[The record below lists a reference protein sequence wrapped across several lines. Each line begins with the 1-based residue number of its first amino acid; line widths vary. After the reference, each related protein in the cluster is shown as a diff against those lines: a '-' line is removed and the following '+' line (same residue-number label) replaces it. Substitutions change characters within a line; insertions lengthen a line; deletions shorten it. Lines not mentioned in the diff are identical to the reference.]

1 MIRDSI
7 LETVGN
13 TPLVRLKKI
22 PSQGS
27 ADVLAKVESFNPM
40 SSIKDRIALAMIED
54 AEERGDLRPGMT
66 VVEPTSGN
74 TGIGLAMVCA
84 CKGYQ
89 LLLTMPES
97 MTIERRK
104 LLQAMGADIVLTPAP
119 EGMGGAVRKAD
130 EICRSDA
137 NRYMPLQFDNPSNPN
152 VHERTTAL
160 EILKDVPYP
169 DAFVAG
175 IGTGGT
181 VTGVGR
187 AFKHR
192 GLGTLIVGVE
202 PAGSP
207 MITEGRRGL
216 HGIQGIGAGFIPKV
230 LEMNVIDRMMTVT
243 DADAMVTARRLAR
256 EEGIL
261 AGISSG
267 AAVHAACLVAKELG
281 PERKVIVLLPDT
293 GERYLST
300 GLFQVGPD
308 GVGDR

>member
-1 MIRDSI
+1 MMHDSI
-7 LETVGN
+7 LETIGN
-13 TPLVRLKKI
+13 TPLVRLKRT
-22 PSQGS
+22 PAPHS
-27 ADVLAKVESFNPM
+27 AEVLVKVESFNPM

-54 AEERGDLRPGMT
+54 AERRGALRPGMT

-84 CKGYQ
+84 SKGYQ

-104 LLQAMGADIVLTPAP
+104 LLKAMGAEIVLTPAP
-119 EGMGGAVRKAD
+119 EGMTGAVCKAD
-130 EICRSDA
+130 EICRSDVK
-137 NRYMPLQFDNPSNPN
+137 RYMPLQFDNPSNPA

-160 EILKDVPYP
+160 EILKDIPHP
-169 DAFVAG
+169 EAFVAG

-187 AFKHR
+187 AFKNR
-192 GLGTLIVGVE
+192 GLKTLIVGVE

-207 MITEGRRGL
+207 MITEGKRGP
-216 HGIQGIGAGFIPKV
+216 HSIQGIGAGFIPKV
-230 LEMNVIDRMMTVT
+230 LDMKAIDRMMTVT

-281 PERKVIVLLPDT
+281 PGKKVVVILPDT

-300 GLFQVGPD
+300 SLFEE
-308 GVGDR
+308 

>member
-1 MIRDSI
+1 MIHDSI
-7 LETVGN
+7 LETIGN
-13 TPLVRLKKI
+13 TPLVRLKRI
-22 PSQGS
+22 PASGS

-40 SSIKDRIALAMIED
+40 SSIKDRIALAMVED
-54 AEERGDLRPGMT
+54 AERRGALRPGMI

-84 CKGYQ
+84 SKGYK

-97 MTIERRK
+97 MTVERRK
-104 LLQAMGADIVLTPAP
+104 LLKAMGADIILTPAP
-119 EGMGGAVRKAD
+119 EGMGGAVCKAE
-130 EICRSDA
+130 EICKSDT
-137 NRYMPLQFDNPSNPN
+137 NRYMPLQFDNPANPA

-160 EILKDVPYP
+160 EILKEIPEP

-187 AFKHR
+187 AFKKK
-192 GLGTLIVGVE
+192 GLGTIIVGIE

-207 MITEGRRGL
+207 IITEGKRGP
-216 HGIQGIGAGFIPKV
+216 HGIQGIGAGFVPKV
-230 LEMNVIDRMMTVT
+230 LDMKAVDRMMTVK
-243 DADAMVTARRLAR
+243 DADAMIAARRLAR

-281 PERKVIVLLPDT
+281 PGKKVVVILPDT

-300 GLFQVGPD
+300 ELFES
-308 GVGDR
+308 

>member
-1 MIRDSI
+1 MIHDSI
-7 LETVGN
+7 LETIGN
-13 TPLVRLKKI
+13 TPLVRLKRI
-22 PSQGS
+22 PASGS

-40 SSIKDRIALAMIED
+40 SSIKDRIALAMVED
-54 AEERGDLRPGMT
+54 AERRGALRPGMI

-84 CKGYQ
+84 SKGYK

-97 MTIERRK
+97 MTVERRK
-104 LLQAMGADIVLTPAP
+104 LLKAMGADIILTPAP
-119 EGMGGAVRKAD
+119 EGMGGAVCKAE
-130 EICRSDA
+130 EICKSDT
-137 NRYMPLQFDNPSNPN
+137 NRYMPLQFDNPANPA

-160 EILKDVPYP
+160 EILKEIPEP

-187 AFKHR
+187 AFKKK
-192 GLGTLIVGVE
+192 GLGTIIVGIE

-207 MITEGRRGL
+207 IITEGKRGP
-216 HGIQGIGAGFIPKV
+216 HGIQGIGAGFGPKV
-230 LEMNVIDRMMTVT
+230 LDMKAVDRMMTVK
-243 DADAMVTARRLAR
+243 DADAMIAARRLAR

-281 PERKVIVLLPDT
+281 PGKKVVVILPDT

-300 GLFQVGPD
+300 ELFES
-308 GVGDR
+308 